1 MQPRLE
7 RKFVTVV
14 FCDLV
19 GFTGRAETMDPE
31 DVGAMLSTYHHRLRD
46 ELERY
51 GGTVE
56 KFIGDAVVAVFGAP
70 TVHED
75 DAERAVRAAIAIR
88 DWALDQVD
96 VDVRIAVNS
105 GEALV
110 SIDADAAAGE
120 GLVAGDV
127 INTASRMQGAAPVNG
142 ILVGEQT
149 YRATRDA
156 ITYHDAEEFAAR
168 GKANPIS
175 VRVVDAARSRTSA
188 GTVAEPR
195 GDFVGRDRELA
206 LLKDAFERVRSAHEP
221 QLVTLIAVPGAGKS
235 RLVYE
240 LSRVVDADPD
250 LVTWRQA
257 HCLPYGDG
265 VSFWALAE
273 IVKGESGILEN
284 DAPHVAAAKL
294 GESVRALLP
303 ATDIEWV
310 ERDLRPLIGLVEGT
324 SRDGARAD
332 AAFPAWQRYLEALAE
347 RGPCVLV
354 VEDLHSADDGLLDFL
369 DDFAAG
375 CTGLPMLLLT
385 TARPELL
392 DHRPQWGGGKT
403 NSTTLTIPPL
413 TEVDTARIVQTLLGR
428 AALPAALQQHLLDR
442 AGGNPLFAEEFARMV
457 AERGDA
463 DLAVPETVQGIIA
476 ARLDALD
483 PRQKQLLQDASVFGT
498 TFWLGAVVSMGSAER
513 RDVENDLRL
522 LEQREFIRRD
532 RRSSVDGEV
541 EYAFRHGL
549 IRDAAYGQLPRAERG
564 ERHRRAA
571 SWIASLGR
579 AEDHAELVAHH
590 YLEAIGY
597 LRAAGG
603 DVTQWA
609 AEARGPLRDAGERAL
624 RLAAYPHAV
633 RYLAAAVELTADH
646 AADRPELLYRYG
658 LARVSLETGDETV
671 LAEAVELLLTT
682 GQTELAVRAGL
693 QLARIEWNRLDVTA
707 FDRWI
712 ALIDRLTADEPDSA
726 LRLEVLVARSGF
738 AMVAGDFAR
747 AVELVNDV
755 LSRLS
760 AADRPAI
767 HARALDVRGTCR
779 CALGDAGGLEDSRQ
793 AIEIARDARAIW
805 ELHYALNNIITGAV
819 QVGRIDDARGFSR
832 EWAATFDE
840 IGGTHFSRQWY
851 YAAATSCAFYTGD
864 WDAAFENSTAFLAGI
879 SVGES
884 HYLQA
889 EMMMVR
895 ATIML
900 ARGHDAEAMAD
911 ADVVRTLSRQLTD
924 AQALVGVLALHGQA
938 MLATGRADLARADW
952 AAMMAHRDTL
962 PGTLSQGTLPEFA
975 WLAVDLGEQQAALEL
990 VEQCA
995 SRIWVAAARPILI
1008 GDPQAAIEPLAGLG
1022 HLTGV
1027 AYTQL
1032 RAGGDHVRDALR
1044 FYESVGATRLAQQA
1058 LDALEPSA

>member
-1 MQPRLE
+1 VQPRLE

-19 GFTGRAETMDPE
+19 GFTGRAEAMDPE
-31 DVGAMLSTYHHRLRD
+31 DVGAMLTTYHHRLRD

-110 SIDADAAAGE
+110 SVDADAAAGE

-149 YRATRDA
+149 YRATRDV
-156 ITYHDAEEFAAR
+156 ITYHDAEQFAAR
-168 GKANPIS
+168 GKTNPIN
-175 VRVVDAARSRTSA
+175 VRVVDSARSRTAA
-188 GTVAEPR
+188 GAVIEPR

-250 LVTWRQA
+250 LVSWRQA

-303 ATDIEWV
+303 ATDVEWV

-413 TEVDTARIVQTLLGR
+413 TEVDTARIVQMLLGR

-457 AERGDA
+457 AERGDV

-513 RDVENDLRL
+513 RNVENDLRL

-609 AEARGPLRDAGERAL
+609 AEARGPLREAGERAL
-624 RLAAYPHAV
+624 RLAAYAQAV
-633 RYLAAAVELTADH
+633 RYLAVAVEFTPADG
-646 AADRPELLYRYG
+646 AERPELLYRYG
-658 LARVSLETGDETV
+658 LARVSADSTGEET
-671 LAEAVELLLTT
+671 LAEAIDLL
-682 GQTELAVRAGL
+682 RASGKPEFAARAAL
-693 QLARIEWNRLDVTA
+693 FMARIAWNRNDRVA
-707 FDRWI
+707 FDEAMRVV
-712 ALIDRLTADEPDSA
+712 DDLTAQFPQSIV
-726 LRLEVLVARSGF
+726 RLEALVARSGY
-738 AMVAGDFAR
+738 AMVAGDYGT
-747 AVELVNDV
+747 
-755 LSRLS
+755 
-760 AADRPAI
+760 AAATATDALDRTAGMDRPDL
-767 HARALDVRGTCR
+767 HARALDIRGTSR
-779 CALGDAGGLEDSRQ
+779 SAMGDPRGFEDARQ
-793 AIEIARDARAIW
+793 AIDIARASGAIW
-805 ELHYALNNIITGAV
+805 EMHYALNNMITGAV
-819 QVGRIDDARGFSR
+819 QAGLTSEVRVLLD
-832 EWAATFDE
+832 EWKSAFDE
-840 IGGTHFSRQWY
+840 VGGTHFSRQWY
-851 YAAATSCAFYTGD
+851 LAAEAEYFYCNGD
-864 WDAAFENSTAFLAGI
+864 WDAVLDYLGQFLAGI
-879 SVGES
+879 PEGQV
-884 HYLQA
+884 HYIQA
-889 EMMMVR
+889 N
-895 ATIML
+895 ML
-900 ARGHDAEAMAD
+900 AMRAFVLLGRGQDA
-911 ADVVRTLSRQLTD
+911 
-924 AQALVGVLALHGQA
+924 
-938 MLATGRADLARADW
+938 LARADTDLAMHLSRDAEDAQSVAPVLCVRGLIMAATGRLDEARSAW
-952 AAMMAHRDTL
+952 AALMRLGDVL
-962 PGTLSQGTLPEFA
+962 PNTLSQGDMPGFA
-975 WLAVDLGEQQAALEL
+975 WLAVDLDKRQEALEII
-990 VEQCA
+990 ERCE
-995 SRIWVAAARPILI
+995 SPDWVSVGRSIVVGEPEAAVDVLKR
-1008 GDPQAAIEPLAGLG
+1008 LG
-1022 HLTGV
+1022 RLSDL

-1032 RAGGDHVRDALR
+1032 RAGGSHVRDALH
-1044 FYESVGATRLAQQA
+1044 FFESVGATRFAQQA